1 MTDEKLGRAAARGIA
16 WSFLGTV
23 ASRLVTLLGLAVLAR
38 LLAPADFG
46 LLALALVYITYV
58 ETVSD
63 LGIGMALVYWPSRTA
78 DAAQVAF
85 VLNVALA
92 AVWLALT
99 TILASPVAAFFGN
112 PQGESVLRALAWSF
126 PIKALGATHE
136 ALCQKGMRFRARVAP
151 EVGQAAVKALVSIVL
166 AKAGFGVW
174 SLVYGQLLGLMAG
187 ALLLWA
193 VVPWRPRWHW
203 PAGLLGPMLRYG
215 RGIVAVNL
223 LAAVTH
229 HADLV
234 VVGRMLGAAALGF
247 YQMAGKVPEATIT
260 VLVWVTSRVLFPA
273 FSRMRAEGHAV
284 GEAYLAAI
292 RYVSLLSVPAALGL
306 AALAEPLVLTVF
318 GEKWR
323 PAAPVL
329 RALAVYAGVRSL
341 STPAGDVLKALGRP
355 GLLAALGAGRAV
367 VLVPALVASARFG
380 APAVAAALAS
390 VTALALF
397 VSTSWACRL
406 AQVTGAKVVAAVRT
420 SFLAGATLGLVLLA
434 WNRWS
439 AGLAAGPRLAGG
451 VFVGLVAY
459 ALAVR
464 LLSPGLYAEA
474 RRTLLG
480 PSFAEGR

>member
-1 MTDEKLGRAAARGIA
+1 MGEGIARVAARGIA
-16 WSFLGTV
+16 WSFLGTA

-46 LLALALVYITYV
+46 LLALALVSITYV

-78 DAAQVAF
+78 DAAQIAF

-92 AVWLALT
+92 GVWLALM

-112 PQGESVLRALAWSF
+112 PEGEAVLRALAWSF

-136 ALCQKGMRFRARVAP
+136 ALCQKELRFRARVAP
-151 EVGQAAVKALVSIVL
+151 EVGQAAVKMLVSIVL
-166 AKAGFGVW
+166 ARAGFGVW

-187 ALLLWA
+187 TLLLWV

-203 PAGLLGPMLRYG
+203 PAGLLGPMLVYG
-215 RGIVAVNL
+215 RGIVAVNV

-229 HADLV
+229 HADTV
-234 VVGRMLGAAALGF
+234 VVGRMLGAAVLGF
-247 YQMAGKVPEATIT
+247 YQMAGKIPEMTIT
-260 VLVWVTSRVLFPA
+260 VLIWGTSRVLFPA
-273 FSRMRAEGHAV
+273 YARIRAEGRDV
-284 GEAYLAAI
+284 SEAYLTTL
-292 RYVSLLSVPAALGL
+292 RYVSLVSVPAAVGLVVLG
-306 AALAEPLVLTVF
+306 EPLVLTVF

-355 GLLAALGAGRAV
+355 GLLAALGGARAI

-380 APAVAAALAS
+380 APAVAAALAA
-390 VTALALF
+390 VTALALL
-397 VSTSWACRL
+397 VSTSCACRL
-406 AQVTGAKVVAAVRT
+406 AHVTGARVVAAVRT
-420 SFLAGATLGLVLLA
+420 SFLAGAALGLVLLA

-439 AGLAAGPRLAGG
+439 VGLASGPRLAGG
-451 VFVGLVAY
+451 VLVGMVAY

-464 LLSPGLYAEA
+464 LLSPALYGEA
-474 RRTLLG
+474 RRTLFG
-480 PSFAEGR
+480 PRFAEER